1 MEYRRKVDE
10 IEERKDQLFHQEEQ
24 NRCSKLNYDEKI
36 DLIETEKSK
45 IWKNIFE
52 NQEDLGGKSDTHTH
66 NILTGSVDMYQKPQT
81 PNIHRT

>member
-10 IEERKDQLFHQEEQ
+10 IEKKKNQLFHQEEQ
-24 NRCSKLNYDEKI
+24 NRCSKLNYNEKV

-45 IWKNIFE
+45 IWRNIFE
-52 NQEDLGGKSDTHTH
+52 NQEDFGGKSDY
-66 NILTGSVDMYQKPQT
+66 NILTGSVDMHQKPQT